1 MKLNRTLGLLLIAT
15 ATVGAGAAVAAVST
29 TNTSVSATTAGN
41 AGAPAGKHWH
51 HGHRGGG
58 MLVGVM
64 LRATRQLNL
73 TADQQASIKS
83 IMSNARAQHQAAA
96 GTAGVDMMTLA
107 NPGDPNYATAL
118 QNAKAAA
125 AARLQN
131 QVELQ
136 SQIYN
141 VLTPDQK
148 AKLPQVLADMKSKFE
163 ARRAAWQQQHG
174 AATAGGTGSN

>member
-1 MKLNRTLGLLLIAT
+1 MKLNRTLGLLLVAT

-29 TNTSVSATTAGN
+29 TPTTAATTTST
-41 AGAPAGKHWH
+41 APAPGGKHWH
-51 HGHRGGG
+51 HRHGG

-73 TADQQASIKS
+73 TADQETSIKGILS
-83 IMSNARAQHQAAA
+83 TARAQHHSAA
-96 GTAGVDMMTLA
+96 GTPAIDMLTLA

-118 QNAKAAA
+118 QSAKTAAA
-125 AARLQN
+125 TRLQS

-136 SQIYN
+136 GQIYN
-141 VLTPDQK
+141 VLTADQK
-148 AKLPQVLADMKSKFE
+148 AKLPQVLADMKTKAE

-174 AATAGGTGSN
+174 AASTGAAGSN

>member
-1 MKLNRTLGLLLIAT
+1 MKLNRTLGLLLVAT

-29 TNTSVSATTAGN
+29 TTTPSATTTT
-41 AGAPAGKHWH
+41 APAPGGKHWH

-73 TADQQASIKS
+73 TTDQEASIKS
-83 IMSNARAQHQAAA
+83 ILSNARAQHEAAA
-96 GTAGVDMMTLA
+96 GTASMDMMTLA

-125 AARLQN
+125 ATRLQN
-131 QVELQ
+131 EVELQ
-136 SQIYN
+136 GQIYN
-141 VLTPDQK
+141 VLTADQK

-174 AATAGGTGSN
+174 AATTGAAGSN

>member
-1 MKLNRTLGLLLIAT
+1 MKLNRTLGLLLVAT

-29 TNTSVSATTAGN
+29 TTTPATTTA
-41 AGAPAGKHWH
+41 ATTPAPSGKHWH
-51 HGHRGGG
+51 HRHGG

-64 LRATRQLNL
+64 LRATHQLNL
-73 TADQQASIKS
+73 TAEQQTTIKGILS
-83 IMSNARAQHQAAA
+83 SARAQH
-96 GTAGVDMMTLA
+96 GTATGSGAVDMMTLA

-118 QNAKAAA
+118 QNAKTAAA
-125 AARLQN
+125 TRLQK

-141 VLTPDQK
+141 VLTADQK
-148 AKLPQVLADMKSKFE
+148 AKLPQVLADMKSKAE

-174 AATAGGTGSN
+174 AAATGAAGSN

>member
-1 MKLNRTLGLLLIAT
+1 MKLNRTLGLLLVAT

-29 TNTSVSATTAGN
+29 TSTPAATTA
-41 AGAPAGKHWH
+41 ATTPAPGGKHWH
-51 HGHRGGG
+51 HRHGG

-64 LRATRQLNL
+64 LRATHQLNL
-73 TADQQASIKS
+73 TTEQQTTIKGILS
-83 IMSNARAQHQAAA
+83 TARAQHTATAAA
-96 GTAGVDMMTLA
+96 GTASVDMMTLA

-118 QNAKAAA
+118 QNAKTAAA
-125 AARLQN
+125 TRLQK

-141 VLTPDQK
+141 VLTADQK
-148 AKLPQVLADMKSKFE
+148 AKLPQVLADMKSKAE

-174 AATAGGTGSN
+174 AAATGAAGSN

>member
-15 ATVGAGAAVAAVST
+15 ATVGAGAAVAAAST
-29 TNTSVSATTAGN
+29 TDTSVAATASSAP
-41 AGAPAGKHWH
+41 APAGKHWH
-51 HGHRGGG
+51 RGHRG

-73 TADQQASIKS
+73 TAEQQASIKT

-96 GTAGVDMMTLA
+96 GSAGVDMMTLA

-131 QVELQ
+131 EVELQ
-136 SQIYN
+136 NQIYN
-141 VLTPDQK
+141 VLTPEQK

-174 AATAGGTGSN
+174 AGTSRAAGSN

>member
-1 MKLNRTLGLLLIAT
+1 MKLNRTLGLLLVAT

-29 TNTSVSATTAGN
+29 TATTAATTTSTTAPT
-41 AGAPAGKHWH
+41 AGGKHWH
-51 HGHRGGG
+51 HRHGG

-73 TADQQASIKS
+73 TADQETAIKGILS
-83 IMSNARAQHQAAA
+83 TARAQHRA
-96 GTAGVDMMTLA
+96 GTATPAVDMMTLA

-118 QNAKAAA
+118 QSAKAAA
-125 AARLQN
+125 ATRLQS

-141 VLTPDQK
+141 VLTADQK
-148 AKLPQVLADMKSKFE
+148 AKLPQVLADMKTKFE
-163 ARRAAWQQQHG
+163 ARRATWQQQHG
-174 AATAGGTGSN
+174 AASTGAAGSN

>member
-1 MKLNRTLGLLLIAT
+1 MKLNRTLGLLLVAT

-29 TNTSVSATTAGN
+29 TTTPSATTTTT
-41 AGAPAGKHWH
+41 APATGGKHWH

-64 LRATRQLNL
+64 LRATKQLNL
-73 TADQQASIKS
+73 TADQQASIKTILS
-83 IMSNARAQHQAAA
+83 TARAQHQAAA
-96 GTAGVDMMTLA
+96 GTAGVDLVA
-107 NPGDPNYATAL
+107 LGNPGDPNYAAAL
-118 QNAKAAA
+118 QSAKAAA
-125 AARLQN
+125 ATRLQN
-131 QVELQ
+131 EVEVQ

-141 VLTPDQK
+141 VLTADQK

-174 AATAGGTGSN
+174 AASSGAAGSN

>member
-1 MKLNRTLGLLLIAT
+1 MKLNRTLGLLLVAT
-15 ATVGAGAAVAAVST
+15 ATVGAGTAVAAVST
-29 TNTSVSATTAGN
+29 TPAPTAATSAT
-41 AGAPAGKHWH
+41 APVPGGKHWH
-51 HGHRGGG
+51 HRHGG

-73 TADQQASIKS
+73 TSDQQTSIKGILS
-83 IMSNARAQHQAAA
+83 TARAQHQAGA
-96 GTAGVDMMTLA
+96 GTASVDMLTLA

-125 AARLQN
+125 ATRLQS

-141 VLTPDQK
+141 VLTADQK
-148 AKLPQVLADMKSKFE
+148 VKLPQVLAEMKTKAE
-163 ARRAAWQQQHG
+163 ARRASWQQQHAAAPTG
-174 AATAGGTGSN
+174 AAGSN